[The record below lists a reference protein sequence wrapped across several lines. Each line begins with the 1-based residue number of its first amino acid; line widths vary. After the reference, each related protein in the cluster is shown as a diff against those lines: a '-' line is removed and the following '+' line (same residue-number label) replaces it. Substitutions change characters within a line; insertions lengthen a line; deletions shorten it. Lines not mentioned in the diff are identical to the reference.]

1 MYAFLLRKVR
11 SKKRE
16 FLTAL
21 IKNKLFFNQN
31 KIVKTICP
39 WHYRKHACN
48 YLNRQRKA
56 MGSGNKLLDQLI
68 KTELNTR

>member
-1 MYAFLLRKVR
+1 MNYLN
-11 SKKRE
+11 KKSTNIFQQQRI
-16 FLTAL
+16 

-48 YLNRQRKA
+48 YLHRQRKA
-56 MGSGNKLLDQLI
+56 MGSGNKLLDQPI